1 MCTMLLS
8 VVVFEHELT
17 KGQWSG
23 VGCVF
28 VAVAMEAV
36 VGMREKK
43 GKEKG
48 KVGVAKVN
56 GEIQNGKEKAS

>member
-36 VGMREKK
+36 VGIREKK
-43 GKEKG
+43 GKEKE
-48 KVGVAKVN
+48 KVTKEV
-56 GEIQNGKEKAS
+56 ENGKEKAS